1 MITPLLQTALEP
13 VIDRHRQ
20 LRSLRWLVLGLAVLA
35 IAAAVMVTRH
45 IAIPG
50 GGLLAFLLILVIFLV
65 SRVLGRLWEP
75 DFRAIARRIE
85 QQHPE
90 LHALL
95 ITAVEQK
102 PDPQTGKFN
111 FLQQRVVRQVAEE
124 SRRANWLDAVPGWR
138 IWSLRLAALVCAVGT
153 LGITFSST
161 RSKAGPLASNGPV
174 EQPVTVNPGDTTIE
188 RGSGLVVLAD
198 FHKRPPGEATLV
210 VQSKNQPAQRI
221 PLVKNLDDPVFGGGL
236 PEVDADLTYHVE
248 YAGESTRDFT
258 VKVFEH
264 PRLDRADATLHY
276 PEYTKLPEKKVPD
289 THRVSAVEGTK
300 LEVAFQLNKP
310 VKSATLVAKDG
321 STVPLTVDAEKPM
334 AELRDFPLK
343 ASQAYE
349 LKLED
354 ADGRANKLPAQF
366 IVEAL
371 PNRRPELKFITPK
384 GDPRVSPIE
393 EVAFT
398 ADLWDDFGL
407 SHYGLTINVAGRGEK
422 QIELGSETRADEKKE
437 VAYLLKLEELGV
449 KPDQLI
455 SWFLWADDIGPDG
468 KVRRT
473 ATDMYFAEVRPFEEI
488 FRRDNSGGEEGGG
501 GGGGQSE
508 SEKLGEMQ
516 KQIVSATWNL
526 KRAEDGAEKPSEKY
540 LKDEPVVRD
549 SQSDAIE
556 KAKKLVEKAED
567 PQTHALAENAV
578 REMQTALDHLTKAAT
593 ATAPLSDAL
602 TAEQSAYDAL
612 LKLSAHE
619 FRVKKQKAQQGKGMA
634 QNKQRQQLDQLEMKD
649 EKERYETN
657 RDAKPQ
663 QNEQQKEQL
672 AILNRLKELAQRQ
685 QDINERLKE
694 LQTALQ
700 EAKTEQQKEEIRR
713 QLKRLQEEEK
723 QMLADIDET
732 KQKMEQSSQ
741 QAQLAEERQKLDQ
754 TRNEAQ
760 KASESME
767 KGAPSQAL
775 ASGTRAQREL
785 QQMRDEFR
793 KKASGQF
800 SEEMRQMRNDA
811 RDLAQNQEE
820 LAEKL
825 QPQPAAKAERPTLD
839 GSSDREKLAEKFDK
853 QQGDLNKLTEKMK
866 DVSEQAETAEPLLTK
881 ELYDTL
887 RKTTQAGTDKTLEKT
902 QQLAQRGYTDDA
914 RRFEQKARKE
924 IDDLKSGVE
933 RAAESVLGNEA
944 DALRAARAEVDQLKN
959 ELEREIAKARPDLAQ
974 TSPAEGN
981 ESKDGKSEGKANSGE
996 KAESGDKASSQQD
1009 GKQQPGKDGKDGKD
1023 GKGASQQQAQNGSE
1037 KGQQDG
1043 KGEGEGKGKG
1053 EKPSGEQTAQANGQ
1067 GSGKGQSDQDKP
1079 GQASGQGSGKGQ
1091 PNQNQNQTAQAGGEQ
1106 PGDTPQ
1112 QQKEGASPNGSP
1124 GSQKQ
1129 QAGNGGRAGGSTARN
1144 NAANGGQRE
1153 ANRLRQLAGNA
1164 GENSSASNGGGNGG
1178 GGADTAFDGPL
1189 TGERFVDWSDR
1200 LRNVEEM
1207 IDDPNLRSE
1216 IARIRETAKGVRV
1229 DYKRN
1234 GAQPKWDM
1242 VKSKIGNPLAE
1253 LHNRITEELARREW
1267 KESLVPLDRD
1277 PVPPKYVE
1285 RVRRY
1290 YEELG
1295 R

>member
-13 VIDRHRQ
+13 VVDRHRQ

-35 IAAAVMVTRH
+35 IAAAVIVTRH

-50 GGLLAFLLILVIFLV
+50 RGLLAFLLILLIFLA
-65 SRVLGRLWEP
+65 SRVLGRAWEP

-102 PDPQTGKFN
+102 PDPQTGKLN

-124 SRRANWLDAVPGWR
+124 GRRANWLDAVPGWR
-138 IWSLRLAALVCAVGT
+138 LWGLRLAACLFAIGT
-153 LGITFSST
+153 LAITFPSI
-161 RSKAGPLASNGPV
+161 RSKASTVASKGAA
-174 EQPVTVNPGDTTIE
+174 EESVTVNPGDTTLE

-210 VQSKNQPAQRI
+210 VQPKNQPAQRI

-236 PEVDADLTYHVE
+236 PEVDGDLTYHVE
-248 YAGESTRDFT
+248 YAGQATRDFT

-300 LEVAFQLNKP
+300 LGVAFQLNKP

-321 STVPLTVDAEKPM
+321 STVPLTVDTEKPL

-343 ASQAYE
+343 ASQTYE

-354 ADGRANKLPAQF
+354 AEGRANKLPAQF

-371 PNRRPELKFITPK
+371 PNRRPELKLITPK

-393 EVAFT
+393 EVAFR
-398 ADLWDDFGL
+398 AELWDDFGL

-422 QIELGSETRADEKKE
+422 KIELGSETRADEKKE
-437 VAYLLKLEELGV
+437 VSYLLKLEELGV

-455 SWFLWADDIGPDG
+455 SWFLWADDMGPDG
-468 KVRRT
+468 KLRHT

-488 FRRDNSGGEEGGG
+488 FRRDNSGGDENGGG

-508 SEKLGEMQ
+508 SDKLAELQ

-526 KRAEDGAEKPSEKY
+526 KRAEEGAEKPSEKY

-549 SQSDAIE
+549 SQSDAVE
-556 KAKKLVEKAED
+556 QAKKLVAKAED

-578 REMQTALDHLTKAAT
+578 REMQSALDHLTKAAT

-657 RDAKPQ
+657 REAKPQ

-723 QMLADIDET
+723 QMLADIDEA

-741 QAQLAEERQKLDQ
+741 QAQLADERQQLEQ

-760 KASESME
+760 KAAESME
-767 KGAPSQAL
+767 KGTPSQAL
-775 ASGTRAQREL
+775 ASGTRAQRDL

-811 RDLAQNQEE
+811 RELAQNQEE

-825 QPQPAAKAERPTLD
+825 QPQPAAKPERPTLD
-839 GSSDREKLAEKFDK
+839 GSSEREQLADKFNK
-853 QQGDLNKLTEKMK
+853 QQGDLNKITEKMK
-866 DVSEQAETAEPLLTK
+866 DVSEQAEAAEPLLSK

-887 RKTTQAGTDKTLEKT
+887 RKTTQAGTGKTLEMT
-902 QQLAQRGYTDDA
+902 QQLAQRGNSDDA

-944 DALRAARAEVDQLKN
+944 DALRAARAEVDDLKK
-959 ELEREIAKARPDLAQ
+959 ELEREITKARPDLAQ
-974 TSPAEGN
+974 TSLSKGN
-981 ESKDGKSEGKANSGE
+981 EDKDGKAEAKANSEQKDENGG
-996 KAESGDKASSQQD
+996 KGSPQQD
-1009 GKQQPGKDGKDGKD
+1009 GKQQPGKEGKE
-1023 GKGASQQQAQNGSE
+1023 ASRQQAQNGQQ
-1037 KGQQDG
+1037 KGQQGG
-1043 KGEGEGKGKG
+1043 KGEGEGKG
-1053 EKPSGEQTAQANGQ
+1053 EKSPSEQTAQAE
-1067 GSGKGQSDQDKP
+1067 
-1079 GQASGQGSGKGQ
+1079 GQGSGKGQ
-1091 PNQNQNQTAQAGGEQ
+1091 PNQSQNQNQTAQAGGQQ
-1106 PGDTPQ
+1106 PGETPQ
-1112 QQKEGASPNGSP
+1112 QPQEGSEPNASPGR
-1124 GSQKQ
+1124 Q
-1129 QAGNGGRAGGSTARN
+1129 QAGKGGRTGSTARN
-1144 NAANGGQRE
+1144 NTPTGGQRE
-1153 ANRLRQLAGNA
+1153 GNRLLQLAGHA
-1164 GENSSASNGGGNGG
+1164 GENTSAGDGGGNGG
-1178 GGADTAFDGPL
+1178 GGAATEFDGPL
-1189 TGERFVDWSDR
+1189 TGERFVEWSDR

-1207 IDDPNLRSE
+1207 VDDPNLRAE

-1253 LHNRITEELARREW
+1253 LHNRLTEELARRES

>member
-13 VIDRHRQ
+13 VIDRHRR

-35 IAAAVMVTRH
+35 IAAAVVVTRQV
-45 IAIPG
+45 AIPG
-50 GGLLAFLLILVIFLV
+50 RGLLAFLLVLVIFV
-65 SRVLGRLWEP
+65 MSRALGRQWQP

-95 ITAVEQK
+95 ITAVEQE
-102 PDPQTGKFN
+102 PDPQTGKLN

-124 SRRANWLDAVPGWR
+124 SRRANWMDAVPGWR
-138 IWSLRLAALVCAVGT
+138 LWSLRLAALVCAVGT
-153 LGITFSST
+153 LAISFQST
-161 RSKAGPLASNGPV
+161 RAKHLPV
-174 EQPVTVNPGDTTIE
+174 AHHGVADESVTVNPGDTTIE
-188 RGSGLVVLAD
+188 RGSGLVVLAN
-198 FHKRPPGEATLV
+198 FHQHPPGEATLV
-210 VQSKNQPAQRI
+210 VQPKNQPAQRI
-221 PLVKNLDDPVFGGGL
+221 PLVKNLDDPVFGGGV
-236 PEVDADLTYHVE
+236 PEVDGDLTYHVE
-248 YAGESTRDFT
+248 YAGEATRDFT

-289 THRVSAVEGTK
+289 THRVSGVEGTK

-321 STVPLTVDAEKPM
+321 STVALAVDADKPV

-343 ASQAYE
+343 ASQTYE

-393 EVAFT
+393 EVAFRT
-398 ADLWDDFGL
+398 ELWDDFGL
-407 SHYGLTINVAGRGEK
+407 SHYGLTINIAGRGEK
-422 QIELGSETRADEKKE
+422 QIELGSETHADEKKE
-437 VAYLLKLEELGV
+437 VSYLLKLEELGV

-455 SWFLWADDIGPDG
+455 SWFLWADDVGPDG

-473 ATDMYFAEVRPFEEI
+473 STDMYFAEVRPFEEI

-501 GGGGQSE
+501 GGGQSE
-508 SEKLGEMQ
+508 SEKLAEMQ

-526 KRAEDGAEKPSEKY
+526 QRAEDGAEKPSEKY
-540 LKDEPVVRD
+540 LQDEPVVRD
-549 SQSDAIE
+549 SQSEAIE
-556 KAKKLVEKAED
+556 KAKALVEKAED
-567 PQTHALAENAV
+567 PQTHALAENAA
-578 REMQTALDHLTKAAT
+578 REMQTALEHLTRAAT
-593 ATAPLSDAL
+593 ATTPLPEAL
-602 TAEQSAYDAL
+602 IAEQSAYDAL

-619 FRVKKQKAQQGKGMA
+619 FRVKKNKSQGKGTA
-634 QNKQRQQLDQLEMKD
+634 QQKQRQQLDQLEMKD

-657 RDAKPQ
+657 RDAKPKE
-663 QNEQQKEQL
+663 NEQQKEQL

-723 QMLADIDET
+723 QMLADMDEA
-732 KQKMEQSSQ
+732 KQKMEQSAQ
-741 QAQLAEERQKLDQ
+741 QAELADQRQQLEQ

-760 KASESME
+760 QAAESME

-775 ASGTRAQREL
+775 ASGTRAQRDL

-800 SEEMRQMRNDA
+800 SEEMRQMRSDA

-825 QPQPAAKAERPTLD
+825 QPQPAAKPERPTLD
-839 GSSDREKLAEKFDK
+839 GSGEREKLAEKFDK

-866 DVSEQAETAEPLLTK
+866 DVSEQAETAEPLLAK

-887 RKTTQAGTDKTLEKT
+887 RKTTQAGTDKTLEMSL
-902 QQLAQRGYTDDA
+902 QLAQRGNSDGA
-914 RRFEQKARKE
+914 RQFEEKARKE

-944 DALRAARAEVDQLKN
+944 DALRAARAEVDVLKD
-959 ELEREIAKARPDLAQ
+959 ELEREIAEARPDLAQ

-981 ESKDGKSEGKANSGE
+981 EKKGGTAEAKADSGE
-996 KAESGDKASSQQD
+996 KAESGGKDGSQEGNQPRPGKEGKD
-1009 GKQQPGKDGKDGKD
+1009 GKGASQAQVQNGQQQPGKDGKDGK
-1023 GKGASQQQAQNGSE
+1023 GTSQQQAQNGQA
-1037 KGQQDG
+1037 KAQQGGQ
-1043 KGEGEGKGKG
+1043 GEGSGKG

-1067 GSGKGQSDQDKP
+1067 GSGQGQ
-1079 GQASGQGSGKGQ
+1079 GQSGQGQK
-1091 PNQNQNQTAQAGGEQ
+1091 QTAQATAEQAGDASQSQ
-1106 PGDTPQ
+1106 PGD
-1112 QQKEGASPNGSP
+1112 SP
-1124 GSQKQ
+1124 GSQK
-1129 QAGNGGRAGGSTARN
+1129 AGNGGRTGSTARN
-1144 NAANGGQRE
+1144 NATNGGQR
-1153 ANRLRQLAGNA
+1153 AGNRLRQLAGNA
-1164 GENSSASNGGGNGG
+1164 GENSGAGDGGGNGG
-1178 GGADTAFDGPL
+1178 GGTDTAFDGPL

-1207 IDDPNLRSE
+1207 VDDPNLRAE

-1253 LHNRITEELARREW
+1253 LHNRLTEELARRES